1 MRPAILILP
10 ILIVLLGGCDA
21 ENGRLPGYVE
31 GEYVLIAPLASAQ
44 LLEVPVG
51 RGDRVARGGDD
62 VDMLHR
68 HPRPQRPAG
77 LERQRRDQQ
86 QRQPERTRR

>member
-31 GEYVLIAPLASAQ
+31 GEYV
-44 LLEVPVG
+44 
-51 RGDRVARGGDD
+51 RVAAPSGGRLQALP
-62 VDMLHR
+62 VQEGSARRRSLTLQPGVR
-68 HPRPQRPAG
+68 SGAG
-77 LERQRRDQQ
+77 RRSGRQRAAATESGATGRSG
-86 QRQPERTRR
+86 